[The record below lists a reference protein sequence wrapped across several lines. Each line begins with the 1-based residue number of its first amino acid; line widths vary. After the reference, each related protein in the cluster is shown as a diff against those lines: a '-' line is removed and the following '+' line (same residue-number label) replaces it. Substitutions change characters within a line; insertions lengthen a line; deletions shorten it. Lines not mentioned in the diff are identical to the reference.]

1 MWLKILDNYEI
12 SDEGVIRNI
21 NTGRIIKQ
29 FIGKDGYLRTQIAG
43 KTRTVHRLVAMAFIP
58 PEEGKLFVNHKDGN
72 KQNNKST
79 NLEWCTRSENMK
91 HAYDHRLR
99 EPPVGIKNGRNKLSY
114 EDVSFILEHY
124 KPRDSVFGAK
134 ALATV
139 FNVAPQTI
147 SAVISGQ
154 NWRVLS
160 DYCS

>member
-12 SDEGVIRNI
+12 SNEGVIRNI
-21 NTGRIIKQ
+21 NTGRVIKQ
-29 FIGKDGYLRTQIAG
+29 FVGKDGYVRTQIAG
-43 KTRTVHRLVAMAFIP
+43 KTRTVHRLVATAFIP
-58 PEEGKLFVNHKDGN
+58 LEDGKIFVNHKDGN

-79 NLEWCTRSENMK
+79 NLEWCTRSENMQ
-91 HAYDHRLR
+91 HAYDHNLK
-99 EPPVGIKNGRNKLSY
+99 EHPVGVKNGRNKLSY

-124 KPRDSVFGAK
+124 KPRDKVFGAR

-160 DYCS
+160 DNCS